1 MNKVNIVL
9 CIYLGEVNFIVGECE
24 LNVEYNGFKGCLLVV
39 VIMGE
44 VFCLIG
50 FNQFWYIFL
59 NWREIFYLVI
69 VDKDLNEM
77 LEVYKGLG

>member
-50 FNQFWYIFL
+50 FNFSI
-59 NWREIFYLVI
+59 
-69 VDKDLNEM
+69 
-77 LEVYKGLG
+77 